1 MADRRQLH
9 LNLFI
14 LSSGHHEAAWRHP
27 SSTPERM
34 FDPAFYTE
42 LARSAEAAAFDAVFL
57 ADIPKLDANIEF
69 NAAGRLDPLLTL
81 ATIAGATERI
91 GLIATA
97 STTYSY
103 AWHLARALSS
113 LDHLSRGR
121 AAWNIVTTD
130 SPDAA
135 RNFGLPGNPDAGT
148 RYERAEAFVEAVL
161 ALWDSWDDDAVRI
174 DREAGQYADPTRITA
189 PRISGPHVNVAGP
202 LTTPRPPQGHP
213 VLVQAGS
220 SDHGREFAARHAEA
234 IFTAQQRID
243 DAQAFY
249 ADVKGKAA
257 ALGRD
262 PEHIK
267 ILPGLSPFIG
277 GTEAEARRL
286 ETEFNELTI
295 PAFGLMQ
302 LKDFAYVDL
311 DDLELDAPVPIEAF
325 GDAGDVTNNKKSR
338 TQVYADIVRR
348 ERPTLRQL
356 LHRLAGARG
365 HRVVAGTPE
374 QIADTMVEW
383 LDAGAADGFN
393 VMPPYLPGGFD
404 TFAETVVPILR
415 TRGLFRE
422 GYEGTTLRDHL
433 GLPRPNR
440 VRESTSSADR
450 AR

>member
-1 MADRRQLH
+1 MADRQMN

-27 SSTPERM
+27 ASTPERM
-34 FDPAFYTE
+34 FEPDFYLD
-42 LARSAEAAAFDAVFL
+42 LARAAEAAALDAVFL

-81 ATIAGATERI
+81 ATIAGGTERI

-103 AWHLARALSS
+103 PWQLARALST

-135 RNFGLPGNPDAGT
+135 RNFGLDGNPDSAL
-148 RYERAEAFVEAVL
+148 RYERAEAFVDAVE
-161 ALWDSWDDDAVRI
+161 ALWNSWDDDAVVL
-174 DREAGQYADPTRITA
+174 DRAAGRYVDPTRIHHPNIA
-189 PRISGPHVNVAGP
+189 GPHVKVAGA

-220 SDHGREFAARHAEA
+220 SDHGRVFAARHAEA
-234 IFTAQQRID
+234 IFTAQQRIE

-249 ADVKGKAA
+249 RDVKGRAFD
-257 ALGRD
+257 LGRNPD
-262 PEHIK
+262 HIK

-277 GTEAEARRL
+277 GTEEEARRL
-286 ETEFNELTI
+286 EREFNELTI

-311 DDLELDAPVPIEAF
+311 DDLDLDAPVPIEAF

-348 ERPTLRQL
+348 EKPTLRQL
-356 LHRLAGARG
+356 LHKLAGARG

-374 QIADTMVEW
+374 QIADTMADW
-383 LDAGAADGFN
+383 FDNGAADGFN
-393 VMPPYLPGGFD
+393 VMPPSLPGGFD
-404 TFAETVVPILR
+404 VFAEAVIPILR
-415 TRGLFRE
+415 RRGLFRE
-422 GYEGTTLRDHL
+422 GYEGTTLREHL
-433 GLPRPNR
+433 RLPRPGKP
-440 VRESTSSADR
+440 
-450 AR
+450 

>member
-1 MADRRQLH
+1 MADRQMN

-27 SSTPERM
+27 ASTPERM
-34 FDPAFYTE
+34 FEPDFYLD
-42 LARSAEAAAFDAVFL
+42 LARAAEAAALDAVFL

-81 ATIAGATERI
+81 ATIAGGTERI

-103 AWHLARALSS
+103 PWQLARALST

-135 RNFGLPGNPDAGT
+135 RNFGLDGNPDSAL
-148 RYERAEAFVEAVL
+148 RYERAEAFVDAVE
-161 ALWDSWDDDAVRI
+161 ALWDSWDDDAVVL
-174 DREAGQYADPTRITA
+174 DRAAGRYVDPTRIHHPNIA
-189 PRISGPHVNVAGP
+189 GPHVKVAGA

-220 SDHGREFAARHAEA
+220 SDHGRVFAARHAEA
-234 IFTAQQRID
+234 IFTAQQRIE

-249 ADVKGKAA
+249 RDVKGRAFD
-257 ALGRD
+257 LGRNPD
-262 PEHIK
+262 HIK

-277 GTEAEARRL
+277 GTEEEARRL
-286 ETEFNELTI
+286 EREFNELTI

-311 DDLELDAPVPIEAF
+311 DDLDLDAPVPIEAF

-348 ERPTLRQL
+348 EKPTLRQL
-356 LHRLAGARG
+356 LHKLAGARG

-374 QIADTMVEW
+374 QIADTMADW
-383 LDAGAADGFN
+383 FDNGAADGFN
-393 VMPPYLPGGFD
+393 VMPPSLPGGFNV
-404 TFAETVVPILR
+404 FAEAVIPILR
-415 TRGLFRE
+415 RRGLFRE
-422 GYEGTTLRDHL
+422 GYEGTTLREHL
-433 GLPRPNR
+433 RLPRPGKP
-440 VRESTSSADR
+440 
-450 AR
+450 

>member
-1 MADRRQLH
+1 MADRRQMN

-27 SSTPERM
+27 ESTPERM
-34 FDPAFYTE
+34 FEPDFYLG
-42 LARSAEAAAFDAVFL
+42 LARAAEAAALDAVFL
-57 ADIPKLDANIEF
+57 ADIPKLDVNIEF

-81 ATIAGATERI
+81 ATIAGGTERI

-103 AWHLARALSS
+103 PWQLARALST

-135 RNFGLPGNPDAGT
+135 RNFGLNGNPDAAL
-148 RYERAEAFVEAVL
+148 RYERAEAFIEAVE
-161 ALWDSWDDDAVRI
+161 ALWDSWDDDAVVL
-174 DREAGQYADPTRITA
+174 DRAGGRYVDPTRIHHPNIA
-189 PRISGPHVNVAGP
+189 GPHAKVASA

-220 SDHGREFAARHAEA
+220 SDHGRVFAARHAEA
-234 IFTAQQRID
+234 IFTAQQRIE

-249 ADVKGKAA
+249 RDVKSRAFD
-257 ALGRD
+257 LGRN
-262 PEHIK
+262 PAHIK

-277 GTEAEARRL
+277 GTEEEARRL
-286 ETEFNELTI
+286 EREFNDLTI

-311 DDLELDAPVPIEAF
+311 DDLDLDAPVPIEAF

-348 ERPTLRQL
+348 EKPTLRQL
-356 LHRLAGARG
+356 LHKLAGARG

-374 QIADTMVEW
+374 QIADTMTDW
-383 LDAGAADGFN
+383 FDNHAADGFN

-404 TFAETVVPILR
+404 VFAETVVPILR
-415 TRGLFRE
+415 RRGLFRE
-422 GYEGTTLRDHL
+422 GYEGTTLREHL
-433 GLPRPNR
+433 GLPRPGKP
-440 VRESTSSADR
+440 
-450 AR
+450 

>member
-1 MADRRQLH
+1 MADRQMN

-27 SSTPERM
+27 ASTPERM
-34 FDPAFYTE
+34 FEPDFYLD
-42 LARSAEAAAFDAVFL
+42 LARAAEAAALDAVFL

-81 ATIAGATERI
+81 ATIAGGTERI

-103 AWHLARALSS
+103 PWQLARALST

-135 RNFGLPGNPDAGT
+135 RNFGLDGNPDSAL
-148 RYERAEAFVEAVL
+148 RYERAEAFVDAVE
-161 ALWDSWDDDAVRI
+161 ALWDSWDDDAVVL
-174 DREAGQYADPTRITA
+174 DRPAGRYVDPTRIHHPNIA
-189 PRISGPHVNVAGP
+189 GPHVKVAGA

-220 SDHGREFAARHAEA
+220 SDHGRVFAARHAEA
-234 IFTAQQRID
+234 IFTAQQRIE

-249 ADVKGKAA
+249 RDVKGRAFD
-257 ALGRD
+257 LGRNPD
-262 PEHIK
+262 HIK

-277 GTEAEARRL
+277 GTEEEARRL
-286 ETEFNELTI
+286 EREFNELTI

-311 DDLELDAPVPIEAF
+311 DDLDLDAPVPIEAF

-348 ERPTLRQL
+348 EKPTLRQL
-356 LHRLAGARG
+356 LHKLAGARG

-374 QIADTMVEW
+374 QIADTMADW
-383 LDAGAADGFN
+383 FDNGAADGFN
-393 VMPPYLPGGFD
+393 VMPPSLPGGFD
-404 TFAETVVPILR
+404 VFAEAVIPILR
-415 TRGLFRE
+415 RRGLFRE
-422 GYEGTTLRDHL
+422 GYEGTTLREHL
-433 GLPRPNR
+433 RLPRPGKP
-440 VRESTSSADR
+440 
-450 AR
+450 

>member
-1 MADRRQLH
+1 MADRQMN

-27 SSTPERM
+27 ASTPERM
-34 FDPAFYTE
+34 FEPDFYLD
-42 LARSAEAAAFDAVFL
+42 LARAAEAAALDAVFL

-81 ATIAGATERI
+81 ATIAGGTERI

-103 AWHLARALSS
+103 PWQLARALST

-135 RNFGLPGNPDAGT
+135 RNFGLDGNPDSAL
-148 RYERAEAFVEAVL
+148 RYERAEAFVDAVE
-161 ALWDSWDDDAVRI
+161 ALWDSWDDDAVVL
-174 DREAGQYADPTRITA
+174 DRAAGRYVDPTRIHHPNIA
-189 PRISGPHVNVAGP
+189 GPHVKVAGA

-220 SDHGREFAARHAEA
+220 SDHGRVFAARHAEA
-234 IFTAQQRID
+234 IFTAQQRIE

-249 ADVKGKAA
+249 RDVKGRAFD
-257 ALGRD
+257 LGRNPD
-262 PEHIK
+262 HIK

-277 GTEAEARRL
+277 GTEEEARRL
-286 ETEFNELTI
+286 EREFNELTI

-311 DDLELDAPVPIEAF
+311 DDLDLDAPVPIEAF

-348 ERPTLRQL
+348 EKPTLRQL
-356 LHRLAGARG
+356 LHKLAGARG

-374 QIADTMVEW
+374 QIADTMADW
-383 LDAGAADGFN
+383 FDNGAADGFN
-393 VMPPYLPGGFD
+393 VMPPSLPGGFD
-404 TFAETVVPILR
+404 VFAEAVIPILR
-415 TRGLFRE
+415 RRGLFRE
-422 GYEGTTLRDHL
+422 GYKGTTLREHL
-433 GLPRPNR
+433 RLPRPGK
-440 VRESTSSADR
+440 T
-450 AR
+450 

>member
-1 MADRRQLH
+1 MADRRQMN

-27 SSTPERM
+27 ASTPERM
-34 FDPAFYTE
+34 FEPDFYLG
-42 LARSAEAAAFDAVFL
+42 LARAAEAATLDAVFL
-57 ADIPKLDANIEF
+57 ADIPKLDANIAF

-81 ATIAGATERI
+81 ATVAGGTERI

-103 AWHLARALSS
+103 PWQLARALST

-135 RNFGLPGNPDAGT
+135 RNFGLNGNPDAAL
-148 RYERAEAFVEAVL
+148 RYERAEAFVEAVE
-161 ALWDSWDDDAVRI
+161 ALWDSWDDDAVVLDRAAGRYVDPSRI
-174 DREAGQYADPTRITA
+174 HHPNIA
-189 PRISGPHVNVAGP
+189 GPHLKVAGA

-220 SDHGREFAARHAEA
+220 SDHGRVFAARHAEA
-234 IFTAQQRID
+234 IFTAQQRIE

-249 ADVKGKAA
+249 RDVKSRAFD
-257 ALGRD
+257 LGRNPD
-262 PEHIK
+262 HIK

-277 GTEAEARRL
+277 GTEEEARRL
-286 ETEFNELTI
+286 EREFNELTI

-311 DDLELDAPVPIEAF
+311 DDLDLDAPVPIEAF

-348 ERPTLRQL
+348 EKPTLRQL
-356 LHRLAGARG
+356 LHKLAGARG

-374 QIADTMVEW
+374 QVADTMTDW
-383 LDAGAADGFN
+383 FHNRAADGFN
-393 VMPPYLPGGFD
+393 VMPPFLPGGFD
-404 TFAETVVPILR
+404 VFAETVVPILR
-415 TRGLFRE
+415 RRGLFRE
-422 GYEGTTLRDHL
+422 GYEGMTLREHL
-433 GLPRPNR
+433 GLPRPGKP
-440 VRESTSSADR
+440 
-450 AR
+450 

>member
-1 MADRRQLH
+1 MADRRQMN

-27 SSTPERM
+27 ASTPERM
-34 FDPAFYTE
+34 FEPDFYLG
-42 LARSAEAAAFDAVFL
+42 LARAAEAATLDAVFL

-81 ATIAGATERI
+81 ATVAGGTERI

-103 AWHLARALSS
+103 PWQLARALST

-135 RNFGLPGNPDAGT
+135 RNFGLNGNPDAAL
-148 RYERAEAFVEAVL
+148 RYERAEAFVEAVE
-161 ALWDSWDDDAVRI
+161 ALWDSWDDDAVVLDRAAGWYVDPSRI
-174 DREAGQYADPTRITA
+174 HHPNIA
-189 PRISGPHVNVAGP
+189 GPHLKVAGA

-220 SDHGREFAARHAEA
+220 SDHGRVFAARHAEA
-234 IFTAQQRID
+234 IFTAQQRIE

-249 ADVKGKAA
+249 RDVKSRAFD
-257 ALGRD
+257 LGRNPD
-262 PEHIK
+262 HIK

-277 GTEAEARRL
+277 GTEEEARRL
-286 ETEFNELTI
+286 EREFNELTI

-311 DDLELDAPVPIEAF
+311 DDLDLDAPVPIEAF

-348 ERPTLRQL
+348 EKPTLRQL
-356 LHRLAGARG
+356 LHKLAGARG

-374 QIADTMVEW
+374 QVADTMTDW
-383 LDAGAADGFN
+383 FHNRAADGFN
-393 VMPPYLPGGFD
+393 VMPPFLPGGFD
-404 TFAETVVPILR
+404 VFAETVVPILR
-415 TRGLFRE
+415 RRGLFRE
-422 GYEGTTLRDHL
+422 GYEGMTLREHL
-433 GLPRPNR
+433 GLPRPGKP
-440 VRESTSSADR
+440 
-450 AR
+450 

>member
-34 FDPAFYTE
+34 FDPAFYQGI
-42 LARSAEAAAFDAVFL
+42 ARTAEAAKLDAVFL

-161 ALWDSWDDDAVRI
+161 TLWDSWDDDAVRI

-234 IFTAQQRID
+234 IFTAQQRIN

-415 TRGLFRE
+415 TRGQFRE

>member
-1 MADRRQLH
+1 MADRQMN

-27 SSTPERM
+27 ASTPERM
-34 FDPAFYTE
+34 FEPDFYLD
-42 LARSAEAAAFDAVFL
+42 LARAAEAAALDAVFL

-81 ATIAGATERI
+81 ATIAGGTERI

-103 AWHLARALSS
+103 PWQLARALST

-135 RNFGLPGNPDAGT
+135 RNFGLDGNPDSAL
-148 RYERAEAFVEAVL
+148 RYERAEAFVDAVE
-161 ALWDSWDDDAVRI
+161 ALWDSWDDDAVVL
-174 DREAGQYADPTRITA
+174 DRAAGRYVDPTRIHHPNIA
-189 PRISGPHVNVAGP
+189 GPHVKVAGA

-220 SDHGREFAARHAEA
+220 SDHGRVFAARHAEA
-234 IFTAQQRID
+234 IFTAQQRIE

-249 ADVKGKAA
+249 RDVKGRAFD
-257 ALGRD
+257 LGRNPD
-262 PEHIK
+262 HIK

-277 GTEAEARRL
+277 GTEEEARRL
-286 ETEFNELTI
+286 EREFNELTI

-311 DDLELDAPVPIEAF
+311 DDLDLDAPVPIEAL

-348 ERPTLRQL
+348 EKPTLRQL
-356 LHRLAGARG
+356 LHKLAGARG

-374 QIADTMVEW
+374 QIADTMADW
-383 LDAGAADGFN
+383 FDNGAADGFN
-393 VMPPYLPGGFD
+393 VMPPSLPGGFD
-404 TFAETVVPILR
+404 VFAEAVIPILR
-415 TRGLFRE
+415 RRGLFRE
-422 GYEGTTLRDHL
+422 GYEGTTLREHL
-433 GLPRPNR
+433 RLPRPGKP
-440 VRESTSSADR
+440 
-450 AR
+450 

>member
-1 MADRRQLH
+1 MADRRQMN

-27 SSTPERM
+27 ASTPERM
-34 FDPAFYTE
+34 FEPDFYLG
-42 LARSAEAAAFDAVFL
+42 LARAAEAATLDAVFL

-81 ATIAGATERI
+81 ATVAGGTERI

-103 AWHLARALSS
+103 PWQLARALST

-135 RNFGLPGNPDAGT
+135 RNFGLNGNPDAAL
-148 RYERAEAFVEAVL
+148 RYERAEAFVEAVE
-161 ALWDSWDDDAVRI
+161 ALWDSWDDDAVVLDRAAGRYVDPSRI
-174 DREAGQYADPTRITA
+174 HHPNIA
-189 PRISGPHVNVAGP
+189 GPHLKVAGA

-220 SDHGREFAARHAEA
+220 SDHGRVFAARHAEA
-234 IFTAQQRID
+234 IFTAQQRIE

-249 ADVKGKAA
+249 RDVKSRAFD
-257 ALGRD
+257 LGRNPD
-262 PEHIK
+262 HIK
-267 ILPGLSPFIG
+267 ILPGLSPFVG
-277 GTEAEARRL
+277 GTEEARRL
-286 ETEFNELTI
+286 EREFNELTI

-311 DDLELDAPVPIEAF
+311 DDLDLDAPVPIEAF

-348 ERPTLRQL
+348 EKPTLRQL
-356 LHRLAGARG
+356 LHKLAGARG

-374 QIADTMVEW
+374 QIADTMTDWFEN
-383 LDAGAADGFN
+383 GAADGFN

-404 TFAETVVPILR
+404 AFAETVVPILR
-415 TRGLFRE
+415 RRGLFRE
-422 GYEGTTLRDHL
+422 GYEGMTLREHL
-433 GLPRPNR
+433 GLPRPG
-440 VRESTSSADR
+440 TP
-450 AR
+450 

>member
-1 MADRRQLH
+1 MADRRQMN

-27 SSTPERM
+27 ASTPERM
-34 FDPAFYTE
+34 FEPDFYLG
-42 LARSAEAAAFDAVFL
+42 LARAAEKAALDAVFL

-81 ATIAGATERI
+81 ATIAGGTERI

-103 AWHLARALSS
+103 PWQLARALST

-135 RNFGLPGNPDAGT
+135 RNFGLGGNPDAAL
-148 RYERAEAFVEAVL
+148 RYERAEAFVEAVE
-161 ALWDSWDDDAVRI
+161 ALWDSWDDDAVVLDRAAGRYVDPSRI
-174 DREAGQYADPTRITA
+174 HHPHIA
-189 PRISGPHVNVAGP
+189 GPHAKVAGA

-220 SDHGREFAARHAEA
+220 SDHGRVFAARHAEA
-234 IFTAQQRID
+234 IFTAQQRIE

-249 ADVKGKAA
+249 RDVKRRAFD
-257 ALGRD
+257 LGRNPD
-262 PEHIK
+262 HIK

-277 GTEAEARRL
+277 GTEEEARRL
-286 ETEFNELTI
+286 EREFNELTI
-295 PAFGLMQ
+295 PAFGLIQ

-311 DDLELDAPVPIEAF
+311 DDLDLDAPVPIEAF

-348 ERPTLRQL
+348 EKPTLRQL
-356 LHRLAGARG
+356 LHKLAGARG

-374 QIADTMVEW
+374 QIADTMTDW
-383 LDAGAADGFN
+383 FHNGAADGFN

-404 TFAETVVPILR
+404 VFAETVIPLLR
-415 TRGLFRE
+415 RRGLFRE
-422 GYEGTTLRDHL
+422 GYEGTTLREHL
-433 GLPRPNR
+433 GLPRPGKP
-440 VRESTSSADR
+440 
-450 AR
+450 

>member
-1 MADRRQLH
+1 MADRQMN

-27 SSTPERM
+27 ASTPERM
-34 FDPAFYTE
+34 FEPDFYLD
-42 LARSAEAAAFDAVFL
+42 LARAAEAAALDAVFL

-81 ATIAGATERI
+81 ATIAGGTERI

-103 AWHLARALSS
+103 PWQLARALST

-135 RNFGLPGNPDAGT
+135 RNFGLDGNPDSAL
-148 RYERAEAFVEAVL
+148 RYERAEAFVDAVE
-161 ALWDSWDDDAVRI
+161 ALWDSWDDDAVVL
-174 DREAGQYADPTRITA
+174 DRAAGRYVDPTRIHHPNIA
-189 PRISGPHVNVAGP
+189 GPHVKVAGA

-220 SDHGREFAARHAEA
+220 SDHGRVFAARHAEA
-234 IFTAQQRID
+234 IFTAQQRIE

-249 ADVKGKAA
+249 RDVKGRAFD
-257 ALGRD
+257 LGRNPD
-262 PEHIK
+262 HIK

-277 GTEAEARRL
+277 GTEEEARRL
-286 ETEFNELTI
+286 EREFNELTI

-311 DDLELDAPVPIEAF
+311 DDLDLDAPVPIEAF

-348 ERPTLRQL
+348 EKPTLRQL
-356 LHRLAGARG
+356 LHKLAGARG

-374 QIADTMVEW
+374 QIADTMADW
-383 LDAGAADGFN
+383 FDNGAADGFN
-393 VMPPYLPGGFD
+393 VMPPSLPGGFD
-404 TFAETVVPILR
+404 VFAEAVIPILR
-415 TRGLFRE
+415 RRGLFRE
-422 GYEGTTLRDHL
+422 GYEGTTLREHL
-433 GLPRPNR
+433 RLPRPGKP
-440 VRESTSSADR
+440 
-450 AR
+450 

>member
-1 MADRRQLH
+1 MADRRQMN

-27 SSTPERM
+27 ASTPERM
-34 FDPAFYTE
+34 FEPDFYLG
-42 LARSAEAAAFDAVFL
+42 LARAAEAATLDAVFL

-81 ATIAGATERI
+81 ATVAGGTERI

-103 AWHLARALSS
+103 PWQLARALST

-135 RNFGLPGNPDAGT
+135 RNFGLNGNPDAAL
-148 RYERAEAFVEAVL
+148 RYERAEAFVEAVE
-161 ALWDSWDDDAVRI
+161 ALWDSWDDDAVVLDRAAGRYVDPSRI
-174 DREAGQYADPTRITA
+174 HHPNIA
-189 PRISGPHVNVAGP
+189 GPHLKVAGA

-220 SDHGREFAARHAEA
+220 SDHGRVFAARHAEA
-234 IFTAQQRID
+234 IFTAQQRIE

-249 ADVKGKAA
+249 RDVKSRAFD
-257 ALGRD
+257 LGRNPD
-262 PEHIK
+262 HIK

-277 GTEAEARRL
+277 GTEEEARRL
-286 ETEFNELTI
+286 EREFNELTI

-311 DDLELDAPVPIEAF
+311 DDLDLDAPVPIEAF

-348 ERPTLRQL
+348 EKPTLRQL
-356 LHRLAGARG
+356 LHKLAGARG

-374 QIADTMVEW
+374 QVADTMTDW
-383 LDAGAADGFN
+383 FHNRAADGFN
-393 VMPPYLPGGFD
+393 VMPPFLPGGFD
-404 TFAETVVPILR
+404 VFAETVVPILR
-415 TRGLFRE
+415 RRGLFRE
-422 GYEGTTLRDHL
+422 GYEGMTLREHL
-433 GLPRPNR
+433 GLPRPGKP
-440 VRESTSSADR
+440 
-450 AR
+450 